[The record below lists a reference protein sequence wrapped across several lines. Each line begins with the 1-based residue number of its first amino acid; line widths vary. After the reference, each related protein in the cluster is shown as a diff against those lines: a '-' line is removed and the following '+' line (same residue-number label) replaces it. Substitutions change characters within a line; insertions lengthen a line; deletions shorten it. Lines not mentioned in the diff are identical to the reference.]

1 MGTRYH
7 GGTPAIPASRRPR
20 PFSFNYLVREPP
32 GRLCWRLPWWENLE
46 EEETGYC
53 CLPSPRSNFA
63 QLLKVMTIM
72 IVCPLQAG
80 GMLGWGKSRECIPQ
94 LHSSREGPQSVCT
107 GSLLHLG
114 NESLQPYLSKV
125 HFQENCSGS
134 HKLWR
139 PSDFQTKAK
148 VGLKWGKSKNKKTQ
162 NKQNTLQEVAFK
174 DQ

>member
-72 IVCPLQAG
+72 IVCPSRQAACWSG
-80 GMLGWGKSRECIPQ
+80 VKAGSVS
-94 LHSSREGPQSVCT
+94 HSYTAAEKAP
-107 GSLLHLG
+107 SLSALAA
-114 NESLQPYLSKV
+114 Y
-125 HFQENCSGS
+125 FI
-134 HKLWR
+134 
-139 PSDFQTKAK
+139 
-148 VGLKWGKSKNKKTQ
+148 
-162 NKQNTLQEVAFK
+162 
-174 DQ
+174 